1 MNSKV
6 LIGGIIG
13 GIAFFLLGYLFYGLL
28 LGKTMSACMTCQ
40 RPMEELNFIVLF
52 IGNVFVGLTLSYILN
67 HFAGVGSFSKGA
79 VAGATI
85 GGLFAIGWAS
95 ISYATSEVYSDT
107 SCMIYQILVEVIMWG
122 VVGGVIGWWLGRRG
136 GLKI

>member
-40 RPMEELNFIVLF
+40 RPM
-52 IGNVFVGLTLSYILN
+52 
-67 HFAGVGSFSKGA
+67 
-79 VAGATI
+79 
-85 GGLFAIGWAS
+85 
-95 ISYATSEVYSDT
+95 
-107 SCMIYQILVEVIMWG
+107 
-122 VVGGVIGWWLGRRG
+122 
-136 GLKI
+136 

>member
-52 IGNVFVGLTLSYILN
+52 IGNVFVGLTISYILN
-67 HFAGVGSFSKGA
+67 RFAGVGSFSKGA

>member
-67 HFAGVGSFSKGA
+67 RFAGVGSFSKGA

>member
-52 IGNVFVGLTLSYILN
+52 IGNEFVGLTLSYILN
-67 HFAGVGSFSKGA
+67 RFAGVGSFSKGA

>member
-13 GIAFFLLGYLFYGLL
+13 GVCFFLLGYVFYGLL
-28 LGKTMSACMTCQ
+28 LGPTMASCMTCQ

-67 HFAGVGSFSKGA
+67 RFAGVGSFSKGA

>member
-13 GIAFFLLGYLFYGLL
+13 GIVFFLLGYLFYGLL

-67 HFAGVGSFSKGA
+67 RFAGVGSFSKGA

-122 VVGGVIGWWLGRRG
+122 IVGGVIGWWLGRRG